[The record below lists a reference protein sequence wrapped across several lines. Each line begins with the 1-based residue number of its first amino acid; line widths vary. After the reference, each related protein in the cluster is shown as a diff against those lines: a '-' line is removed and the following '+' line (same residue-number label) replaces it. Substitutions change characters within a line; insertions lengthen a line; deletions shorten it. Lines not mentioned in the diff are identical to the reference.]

1 MRYSCKSAVEYD
13 LDLQYKLRDR
23 YIKNLSESQS
33 FDGAYM
39 KRCAVRKGKSFYAVK
54 FPGQARYVYVG
65 DDTHPEIRG
74 IRMHHLY
81 KKAIEVIETNIGVM
95 EDFLRIY
102 RKTNAADFNELL
114 SSTYMLPGND
124 PFLRIE
130 PEVYK
135 WKTEQ
140 LALKEKLPVFDPA
153 GLKVTAFDGTP
164 MRSRAECIHHEAFF
178 IYNVPS
184 IFELPYKANGELLHP
199 DFTALDV
206 FTMTPKIFEH
216 LGNWFHSNLAKRS
229 RYRTD
234 AVTRWDQLAEIG
246 FFPESNLLLTFGA
259 DENNFDAQAIHR
271 KIAMLAAPPPS
282 EETMNMLRRQ

>member
-1 MRYSCKSAVEYD
+1 MRYSCKAAVEYD
-13 LDLQYKLRDR
+13 LELQYKLRDE
-23 YIKNLSESQS
+23 YVKTLSESQS
-33 FDGAYM
+33 LKGAYM
-39 KRCAVRKGKSFYAVK
+39 KKCAVRKGKSFYAVK
-54 FPGQARYVYVG
+54 HPGQARYVYVG
-65 DDTHPEIRG
+65 DDTHTEVREIRT
-74 IRMHHLY
+74 RHLY
-81 KKAIEVIETNIGVM
+81 EKAIDVIETNIGIM

-102 RKTNAADFNELL
+102 RKTNASDLNELL
-114 SSTYMLPGND
+114 SATYMLPEND
-124 PFLRIE
+124 PFLLIE

-140 LALKEKLPVFDPA
+140 LERKAKYPVFDPA
-153 GLKVTAFDGTP
+153 GLKVKAFDGTM

-184 IFELPYKANGELLHP
+184 IFELPYKAAGETLHP

-216 LGNWFHSNLAKRS
+216 LGNWFHSNPAKRS
-229 RYRTD
+229 RYRSD

-246 FFPESNLLLTFGA
+246 FFPETNLLLTFGS

-271 KIAMLAAPPPS
+271 KIAMLASPPPS